1 MYGNQM
7 RKKLTHGTML
17 LRRFCTVSLL
27 LLAGFVQ
34 ATTANPPNILL
45 LVAEDLGPRIGSF
58 GDNQART
65 PNLDALAQQSTRFTK
80 VFTTAGVCAP
90 SRAALI
96 TGQHQISFGAQ
107 HMRTSTSPLGA
118 YLAQPAKNLRAL
130 PELLRQLGY
139 YTYTDNKLD
148 YQFSGIR
155 PGSGPFSLWDAQ
167 GRRAEDWRQ
176 RKPGQPF
183 FGLIN
188 FMHTHE
194 SGVMRASG
202 PSYSN
207 GHTQSQRMRK
217 AMGLVADSITDP
229 AEVKLPPYYPDL
241 PEVRA
246 DIARHYDNIHA
257 MDKRVGEIL
266 QALEEDGLANS
277 TVVIWTTDH
286 GDGLPRAK
294 RELFDSGIHVP
305 LLLRKPGQTKAAVD
319 DQLVSF
325 VDLAPTLYAL
335 AQGTPAADYWHGQD
349 VLNAKLPERNYVYA
363 SRDRIDEV
371 DDRQRA
377 IRSERFKYIRSYRPD
392 IPGGHALSYRD
403 NLDMVRAWRSAYVSN
418 TLTSVQAAWFQA
430 PGAEQLYDLEAD
442 PHEVRNL
449 ANDPAYANTLAT
461 LSRQLD
467 SFLER
472 VDDTSNVAE
481 TQLRADFLVDGQLRQ
496 TPPPTAQWRSGT
508 AHLTSPIG
516 ASIGYRLHPEQPW
529 QLYTQP
535 IAAESFEA
543 KSVRYGW
550 AESQTTNF
558 SSAKSSAEE
567 KP

>member
-118 YLAQPAKNLRAL
+118 YLAQPEKNLRAL

-155 PGSGPFSLWDAQ
+155 AGSGPFSLWDAQ

-207 GHTQSQRMRK
+207 GHT
-217 AMGLVADSITDP
+217 
-229 AEVKLPPYYPDL
+229 
-241 PEVRA
+241 
-246 DIARHYDNIHA
+246 
-257 MDKRVGEIL
+257 
-266 QALEEDGLANS
+266 
-277 TVVIWTTDH
+277 
-286 GDGLPRAK
+286 
-294 RELFDSGIHVP
+294 
-305 LLLRKPGQTKAAVD
+305 
-319 DQLVSF
+319 
-325 VDLAPTLYAL
+325 
-335 AQGTPAADYWHGQD
+335 
-349 VLNAKLPERNYVYA
+349 
-363 SRDRIDEV
+363 
-371 DDRQRA
+371 
-377 IRSERFKYIRSYRPD
+377 
-392 IPGGHALSYRD
+392 
-403 NLDMVRAWRSAYVSN
+403 
-418 TLTSVQAAWFQA
+418 
-430 PGAEQLYDLEAD
+430 
-442 PHEVRNL
+442 
-449 ANDPAYANTLAT
+449 
-461 LSRQLD
+461 
-467 SFLER
+467 
-472 VDDTSNVAE
+472 
-481 TQLRADFLVDGQLRQ
+481 
-496 TPPPTAQWRSGT
+496 
-508 AHLTSPIG
+508 
-516 ASIGYRLHPEQPW
+516 
-529 QLYTQP
+529 
-535 IAAESFEA
+535 
-543 KSVRYGW
+543 
-550 AESQTTNF
+550 
-558 SSAKSSAEE
+558 
-567 KP
+567 